1 MLGVGGP
8 LPTVMPF
15 RRLERTE
22 MACVHADG
30 VRFGPFGP
38 LVAHRSAFQRCAF
51 HDTAFTAPS
60 SITTPP
66 ASPTTSRNT

>member
-30 VRFGPFGP
+30 VRFCPFGP
-38 LVAHRSAFQRCAF
+38 LVAHRVGVSTVCVSRHGLHGTVFD
-51 HDTAFTAPS
+51 HY
-60 SITTPP
+60 P
-66 ASPTTSRNT
+66 AGVADYL